1 MLRET
6 KTERARRSVA
16 SSDVAIERLA
26 RRSHSIASHR
36 VFVSVYVLEA
46 ALALDIHE
54 ERVRRLHQSLELV
67 LASLERGGRV
77 QKIDVLSENL
87 GACDVTCDVS
97 ARSSVRKH
105 FSRSTR
111 ASASAHIARVRH
123 ARRCARVDAQTR
135 VTAGAPSSSTRAR
148 ATRDARSSDARSSA
162 TSLARRFPP
171 SRDRIT
177 ARRTIVSDS
186 RAARKDGT
194 RRRRARDDDAG
205 DARGR
210 SMPRSSRDR

>member
-1 MLRET
+1 MY
-6 KTERARRSVA
+6 A
-16 SSDVAIERLA
+16 
-26 RRSHSIASHR
+26 
-36 VFVSVYVLEA
+36 LEA

-135 VTAGAPSSSTRAR
+135 VTARAIIVDARAR
-148 ATRDARSSDARSSA
+148 ATRDARSSAARSSA
-162 TSLARRFPP
+162 TTIARRSPP

-186 RAARKDGT
+186 RAARKDGP
-194 RRRRARDDDAG
+194 RDDDAG
-205 DARGR
+205 DAGRARGR
-210 SMPRSSRDR
+210 SVAAALESRSVKSIVVPIPYSDRAHR